1 MFSLI
6 SWTTPEWLF
15 ALPLALLPWI
25 THNAY
30 KTIPWGQ
37 FVPVDPLSNL
47 ILLFLKTLGSLA
59 IASLLIVLAHPYQPE
74 KTVERFGEGAEFI
87 ILLDRSRSMD
97 DIFNRRPRNTM
108 PVDLTPQRSKRS
120 VSADYLS
127 EFVKRRPDDRFG
139 YVFFSIQS
147 TEILSLTYNKA
158 AILATISAGSLG
170 RGISQTNIV
179 EALSLAAEMYQRED
193 YRGSRNVLLIS
204 DGGQILTSDEERY
217 LTQLYR
223 KMNLNIY
230 WIYLRSIR
238 GMTLDESDEDSIF
251 WTDLP
256 ERKLHDFFKRL
267 EVPYTAFEAG
277 SMEEYAAAIDEIDRQ
292 QYQPLIVE
300 EVVPKQSNVDG
311 FLALSCFAL
320 LLLASAYGYSFLGVR
335 QTRQPRAK

>member
-1 MFSLI
+1 MLSLF

-25 THNAY
+25 MHNTH

-37 FVPVDPLSNL
+37 LVPVDPLSRW
-47 ILLFLKTLGSLA
+47 ILLSLKTLASLA
-59 IASLLIVLAHPYQPE
+59 IASLVIVLSHPYQPE
-74 KTVERFGEGAEFI
+74 KTVERFAEGAEFI

-97 DIFNRRPRNTM
+97 DIFNRRPRNTL

-120 VSADYLS
+120 VSGDYLS
-127 EFVKRRPDDRFG
+127 EFVMRRPDDRFG

-147 TEILSLTYNKA
+147 TEILSLTYNKE
-158 AILATISAGSLG
+158 AILATIRAGSLG

-179 EALSLAAEMYQRED
+179 EALTLAGRMYQRED

-204 DGGQILTSDEERY
+204 DGGQILTLEEEHY
-217 LTQLYR
+217 LQQLYR
-223 KMNLNIY
+223 EMNLNIY

-238 GMTLDESDEDSIF
+238 GMTLDETDNDSIF

-267 EVPYTAFEAG
+267 GVPYTAFEAG

-292 QYQPLIVE
+292 QYQSLIVE
-300 EVVPKQSNVDG
+300 EVLPKQSKIDSFLG
-311 FLALSCFAL
+311 FACFAL
-320 LLLASAYGYSFLGVR
+320 LILAAAYSYSFSGVR
-335 QTRQPRAK
+335 KMPQTRSK